1 MLAMSVMT
9 QLNLRSARNEVS
21 RLRLNLGQKVVAAC
35 YPELRNRQKILCRR
49 ESSSGEK
56 TVLSWPLMRSALSQV
71 SPGPHPFAE
80 NGKRVGHLC
89 GYFCVTCFIAV

>member
-1 MLAMSVMT
+1 
-9 QLNLRSARNEVS
+9 
-21 RLRLNLGQKVVAAC
+21 
-35 YPELRNRQKILCRR
+35 
-49 ESSSGEK
+49 
-56 TVLSWPLMRSALSQV
+56 LMRSALSQV